1 MSLVFVLKSNNDNTK
16 IKKINI
22 NDIKNDIK
30 KNNSYFS
37 EKKELYQ
44 NTINKNKKYLY
55 DATRFFSMSTKNYG
69 VEAILNI
76 LNISNYYEF
85 DITKNNILK
94 NDKILNNSK
103 SINTFYIKKINEVR
117 NKAYLKNEININQL
131 AIIYY
136 HIIID
141 FIKSNIKKF
150 KNNDNFIFAK
160 YQFGIENELIVNLL
174 YLLSLL
180 FDKIIFINDS
190 LIFCIGY
197 NENNKYVDTILKLD
211 KNSYLSIE
219 PKEHLEQLKK
229 YSKNIINN
237 KKKLLD
243 LAKKKDEVKL
253 FKELYELFASY
264 CHDPFILEHDRDHL
278 LYKYFQLHLIEN
290 SRRFFIKD
298 KNESTEV
305 KIHSAIKKDEGK
317 NIQKII
323 RKYKFKK
330 CLEIGMAFGISASY
344 ILLSNKNVSLM
355 SIDPYQKDKNQ
366 WNSMG
371 LKLIKELELDER
383 HHYIPEKS
391 YISMPKLLSTYG
403 EEYFDFIFIDGWHTF
418 DYTLI
423 DFFYADR
430 LLRIGGV
437 ILIDDAL
444 HKGVQKFIKYI
455 ESNYKNY
462 EKIET
467 IKTQCG
473 YIKISHDDREWFYHQ
488 DF

>member
-1 MSLVFVLKSNNDNTK
+1 
-16 IKKINI
+16 
-22 NDIKNDIK
+22 
-30 KNNSYFS
+30 
-37 EKKELYQ
+37 
-44 NTINKNKKYLY
+44 
-55 DATRFFSMSTKNYG
+55 
-69 VEAILNI
+69 
-76 LNISNYYEF
+76 
-85 DITKNNILK
+85 
-94 NDKILNNSK
+94 
-103 SINTFYIKKINEVR
+103 
-117 NKAYLKNEININQL
+117 
-131 AIIYY
+131 
-136 HIIID
+136 
-141 FIKSNIKKF
+141 
-150 KNNDNFIFAK
+150 
-160 YQFGIENELIVNLL
+160 
-174 YLLSLL
+174 LLSLL
-180 FDKIIFINDS
+180 FKKIIIVDGS
-190 LIFCIGY
+190 AIFCIGY
-197 NENNKYVDTILKLD
+197 NEGNKYVDMILKLNE
-211 KNSYLSIE
+211 KNYLLIE
-219 PKEHLEQLKK
+219 PKEHLEELMK
-229 YSKNIINN
+229 YKNNSIKN
-237 KKKLLD
+237 KKKIIE

-253 FKELYELFASY
+253 FKELYDLFASY
-264 CHDPFILEHDRDHL
+264 CHDPFILEHDHDHL

-323 RKYKFKK
+323 KKYKFKK
-330 CLEIGMAFGISASY
+330 CLEIGMAFGISTSY

-355 SIDPYQKDKNQ
+355 SIDPYQKDKTQ

-473 YIKISHDDREWFYHQ
+473 YIKISHDDRDWFYHQ
-488 DF
+488 NF